1 MKGKGYGLIWLG
13 LILLLFIVG
22 SFITAGIWAQNNFS
36 LGIKSENINY
46 TIGDGKESLEIVL
59 DEENSPYSLV
69 QIKIKGG
76 KQVITVG
83 SEEDMEGTVEV
94 ILVLKEK
101 KQIEGRIKGGE

>member
-1 MKGKGYGLIWLG
+1 MKKIIYGIIFLIAIGFL
-13 LILLLFIVG
+13 VG
-22 SFITAGIWAQNNFS
+22 GISAQENFS
-36 LGIKSENINY
+36 LTIKSENINY
-46 TIGDGKESLEIVL
+46 TIGEEKESLKIAL

-83 SEEDMEGTVEV
+83 NEEDMEGTVEV

>member
-1 MKGKGYGLIWLG
+1 MKKIIYGIIFLITIGFL
-13 LILLLFIVG
+13 VG
-22 SFITAGIWAQNNFS
+22 GISAQNNFS
-36 LGIKSENINY
+36 LTIKSENINY
-46 TIGDGKESLEIVL
+46 TIGEEKESLKIAL